1 MRGEL
6 KMNERIPM
14 LSREQLRRDWPLWTL
29 ILLLLASGVYF
40 SPQLPERVPSHWN
53 VRGEVDGYSSRFFG
67 AFGLPLVNL
76 AIYVMMLVI
85 PSLDPK
91 KTSYERFARA
101 YDVIRWS
108 IIGVMALL
116 HVVVLMAGLGY
127 EVDAG
132 RVVQPAVALMVI
144 LMGNQMGRVR
154 HNYFVGIRTPWTL
167 ANEEVWRRTHR
178 MSGPLWVAGGLVA
191 LGATWLPTPYSFGEF
206 MAAIIGVSLV
216 SLVYSYVVFKQV
228 TSKS

>member
-1 MRGEL
+1 
-6 KMNERIPM
+6 MNERIPM

-40 SPQLPERVPSHWN
+40 YPQLPERVPSHWN

-91 KTSYERFARA
+91 KTSYERFAGA

-191 LGATWLPTPYSFGEF
+191 LGATWLPTPYNFGVF
-206 MAAIIGVSLV
+206 MGAIIGVSLV
-216 SLVYSYVVFKQV
+216 SLVYSYVVFKQI

>member
-1 MRGEL
+1 
-6 KMNERIPM
+6 MNERIPM

-40 SPQLPERVPSHWN
+40 YPQLPEQVPSHWN

-191 LGATWLPTPYSFGEF
+191 LGATWLPTPYSFGVF
-206 MAAIIGVSLV
+206 MVAIIGVSLV